1 MRLLLDTQVVI
12 WLAKKPTTL
21 SAKART
27 AIADNADELHV
38 SLASAWKYE
47 NKRRKYPR
55 QLPEP
60 FEILLSPAHRRLD
73 LGFDLYRYAASL
85 PLIHGDPFDRL
96 LIAQAIDLGL
106 TLVTADKAIH
116 RYPVPTL
123 W

>member
-12 WLAKKPTTL
+12 WLAKSPATL

-27 AIADNADELHV
+27 VFNENAVELHV
-38 SLASAWKYE
+38 SLASAWEYE
-47 NKRRKYPR
+47 NKRRKYPL

-60 FEILLSPAHRRLD
+60 FEILLSPDHRRLD

-85 PLIHGDPFDRL
+85 PLIHGDPFDRM
-96 LIAQAIDLGL
+96 LIAQALDLGL

>member
-1 MRLLLDTQVVI
+1 MKLLLDTQVVI
-12 WLAKKPTTL
+12 WLAKQPATL

-27 AIADNADELHV
+27 AITENADELYV
-38 SLASAWKYE
+38 SLASAWEYE
-47 NKRRKYPR
+47 NKRRKYAD

-73 LGFDLYRYAASL
+73 LGFDLYRYAESL
-85 PLIHGDPFDRL
+85 PLIHGDPFDRM
-96 LIAQAIDLGL
+96 LIAQALDLGL
-106 TLVTADKAIH
+106 TLVTADRVIH